1 MKLSKAN
8 KQRRTKGIILGTIV
22 PVVTLLI
29 ANYILLLNH
38 PITVSEQGFIV
49 VQYDYWDYLME
60 NLTDTG
66 KYAAFFC
73 MSANIAIIW
82 FISNKKNDYL
92 ANGIVIP
99 TVVYAM
105 FLVFIRILG

>member
-8 KQRRTKGIILGTIV
+8 RDRRLKGILIGIVV
-22 PVVTLLI
+22 PVITLFI
-29 ANYILLLNH
+29 ANYILLRMH
-38 PITVSEQGFIV
+38 PLTVSEQGFIV
-49 VQYDYWDYLME
+49 VQYDYWAYLME

-82 FISNKKNDYL
+82 FISGKKNDYL